1 MELLTLRD
9 KMEIKKNITS
19 IFMVPTLKVPK
30 DALKGNGFINAYV
43 KDNRRDDQYKESIYL
58 LFKPTDLDK
67 FREFLDSEYER
78 TKAVIEDYD
87 YEDGYVVVVYQLD
100 NKYNRDYELVKQGK
114 YSKTSENFQKM
125 FPKIVKITRNG
136 LHKDEISLQYRI
148 FNKAEDLKS
157 FWEEK
162 LGIDLEGVMGSNF
175 EVWDGWD
182 ESKEILELDKIK
194 ELCVT
199 EKC

>member
-1 MELLTLRD
+1 
-9 KMEIKKNITS
+9 MEIKKNITS

-30 DALKGNGFINAYV
+30 DALRGNGFINAYV
-43 KDNRRDDQYKESIYL
+43 KDNRRDDVYKESIYL

-100 NKYNRDYELVKQGK
+100 NKYNRDYELIKQGR
-114 YSKTSENFQKM
+114 YSKTSANFQKI
-125 FPKIVKITRNG
+125 FPKIVKITRGG

-148 FNKAEDLKS
+148 FNKAEDLVN

-162 LGIDLEGVMGSNF
+162 LGIDLEASIGKDF

-194 ELCVT
+194 KLCAT